1 MNMTNQHDCLSIKD
15 ILKMNS
21 LKSKT
26 LVIKYGGSIMDNA
39 PAQEAF
45 IQDLLLLSSIGINVV
60 IVHGGGPEISKWLK
74 KVGIESKFIN
84 GLRVTDSDTIEI
96 VEMVLSGKV
105 NKKLSSNLSRK
116 GLNTIGMSGTDS
128 NLIKVDKKY
137 LDQDGHKVDIGFVGE
152 VTSIN
157 KEILLKLINSNII
170 PIISPIGSDAQ
181 GNSYNINADSAAA
194 YISGALN
201 AEKLLIMTDIDGV
214 YIDIKDPSTRLTS
227 ITLDEIKK
235 YTDQGVIIGGM
246 LPKLDCCISALKSG
260 TSSVNLID
268 GRIEHSLLSTLLNY
282 NGTKIILER
291 EET

>member
-1 MNMTNQHDCLSIKD
+1 MNMTNQNDCLSIKD
-15 ILKMNS
+15 LLKMNS

-45 IQDLLLLSSIGINVV
+45 IEDLLLLSSIGINVV

-74 KVGIESKFIN
+74 KSGIESKFIN
-84 GLRVTDSDTIEI
+84 GLRVTDCDTIEI

-116 GLNTIGMSGTDS
+116 GLSTIGISGTEN
-128 NLIKVDKKY
+128 NLIRVDKKY

-170 PIISPIGSDAQ
+170 PVISPIGSDDQ
-181 GNSYNINADSAAA
+181 GYSYNINADSAAA
-194 YISGALN
+194 YISGALK

-235 YTDQGVIIGGM
+235 YTDQGVITGGM

-260 TSSVNLID
+260 TNSVHLID

-282 NGTKIILER
+282 NGTKIICER
-291 EET
+291 EES

>member
-1 MNMTNQHDCLSIKD
+1 MTNQHDCLSIKD
-15 ILKMNS
+15 ILKINS
-21 LKSKT
+21 LKCKT

-45 IQDLLLLSSIGINVV
+45 IEDLLLLSSIGINVV

-74 KVGIESKFIN
+74 KAGIESKFVN
-84 GLRVTDSDTIEI
+84 GLRVTDGDTMEI

-128 NLIKVDKKY
+128 NLIRVNKKY
-137 LDQDGHKVDIGFVGE
+137 LDQDGHKIDIGFVGE

-157 KEILLKLINSNII
+157 KEILLKLIHSNIL
-170 PIISPIGSDAQ
+170 PVISPIGSDDQ
-181 GNSYNINADSAAA
+181 GYSYNVNADSAAA
-194 YISGALN
+194 YISGALK

-227 ITLDEIKK
+227 ITIDEIKK
-235 YTDQGVIIGGM
+235 YTDQGVITGGM

-260 TSSVNLID
+260 TNSVHLID